1 MNREQLIDHHG
12 RLCEDARQLMRIK
25 NHDYAGSDGDS
36 PWMNFQRSEIMG
48 ICKTQQAF
56 MVRIMD
62 KISRLITFTNNGELL
77 VKEEGV
83 EDSIIDIIN
92 YMVLFSAFLKDKREN
107 DELENNELEEND
119 ELAAAQKTF
128 AGGIYNSDQPC
139 YNRVTD
145 EKHHNETNVPY
156 DPVR

>member
-1 MNREQLIDHHG
+1 MNRNELLQHHKK
-12 RLCEDARQLMRIK
+12 LCEDARQLMRIK
-25 NHDYAGSDGDS
+25 NHDYAGSEGDT

-62 KISRLITFTNNGELL
+62 KISRLITFTNAGELL

-92 YMVLFSAFLKDKREN
+92 YMVLFSAFLKDKRE
-107 DELENNELEEND
+107 ENELV
-119 ELAAAQKTF
+119 AAQKTF
-128 AGGIYNSDQPC
+128 IGGLYNGDQPC
-139 YNRVTD
+139 YNSVTKGD
-145 EKHHNETNVPY
+145 EKYYNEIDTPY
-156 DPVR
+156 DAMR

>member
-1 MNREQLIDHHG
+1 
-12 RLCEDARQLMRIK
+12 
-25 NHDYAGSDGDS
+25 
-36 PWMNFQRSEIMG
+36 
-48 ICKTQQAF
+48 

-107 DELENNELEEND
+107 DELV
-119 ELAAAQKTF
+119 AAQKTF
-128 AGGIYNSDQPC
+128 VGGVYNSDQPC
-139 YNRVTD
+139 YNSVTKRD
-145 EKHHNETNVPY
+145 EKYYNEIDTPH
-156 DPVR
+156 DAMR

>member
-1 MNREQLIDHHG
+1 MNREQLIDHHKK
-12 RLCEDARQLMRIK
+12 LCEDARQLMQVK

-107 DELENNELEEND
+107 DELV
-119 ELAAAQKTF
+119 AAQKTF
-128 AGGIYNSDQPC
+128 IGGLYNGDQPC
-139 YNRVTD
+139 YNSVTKRD
-145 EKHHNETNVPY
+145 EKYYNEIDTPY
-156 DPVR
+156 DAMR

>member
-1 MNREQLIDHHG
+1 MNRNELLQHHET
-12 RLCEDARQLMRIK
+12 LCGDALELMTRK
-25 NHDYAGSDGDS
+25 NHDYAGSEGDT

-62 KISRLITFTNNGELL
+62 KISRLITFTNAGELL

-92 YMVLFSAFLKDKREN
+92 YMVLFSAFLKDKRE
-107 DELENNELEEND
+107 ENELV
-119 ELAAAQKTF
+119 AAQKTF
-128 AGGIYNSDQPC
+128 IGGLYNGDQPC
-139 YNRVTD
+139 YNAVNS
-145 EKHHNETNVPY
+145 EKHHNETNTPY

>member
-1 MNREQLIDHHG
+1 MNRNELLQHHEI
-12 RLCEDARQLMRIK
+12 LCGDALELMTRK
-25 NHDYAGSDGDS
+25 NHDYAGSEGDT

-107 DELENNELEEND
+107 DELV
-119 ELAAAQKTF
+119 AAQKTF
-128 AGGIYNSDQPC
+128 IGGLYNGDQPC
-139 YNRVTD
+139 YNSVTKRD
-145 EKHHNETNVPY
+145 EKYYNEIDTPY
-156 DPVR
+156 DAMR

>member
-1 MNREQLIDHHG
+1 MNREELMVHHDE
-12 RLCEDARQLMRIK
+12 LCQEARNLMSRK
-25 NHDYAGSDGDS
+25 NHDYAGSENDT

-92 YMVLFSAFLKDKREN
+92 YMVLLSAFLKDKRES
-107 DELENNELEEND
+107 DKLV
-119 ELAAAQKTF
+119 AAQKTF

-139 YNRVTD
+139 YNSVTN
-145 EKHHNETNVPY
+145 EKNYSEIDTPY
-156 DPVR
+156 DTAR